1 MLYQPIDSAERPRA
15 LHENRKELDA
25 NKDVILQA
33 NGEDMTVRALYQ
45 PKSHR

>member
-15 LHENRKELDA
+15 LHEIRKELEV
-25 NKDVILQA
+25 NKDAVLQA
-33 NGEDMTVRALYQ
+33 NGEDMMVRALYQ